1 MTQIVQCRRR
11 VEKKLNAGKVMIPIQ
26 NILQE
31 YFRLFV
37 QNVTEIYINKSK
49 TFFFHCSAIVCQ
61 PKFSQEG
68 FRSTATRK
76 LSINVITTNF
86 GYSTRTV
93 QFAFIA

>member
-1 MTQIVQCRRR
+1 
-11 VEKKLNAGKVMIPIQ
+11 MIPIQ
-26 NILQE
+26 NILKE

-61 PKFSQEG
+61 SKSSQEG

-76 LSINVITTNF
+76 LSITVSTTNF
-86 GYSTRTV
+86 GYSTGTI